1 MIFNLKNHNP
11 YIRLWR
17 SMAKFLP
24 VALSGLYFGILLHV
38 PLYNAGGFGT
48 DLPQNLLAWI
58 MALLMIAGIWLI
70 IPWRKVLITRSFIW
84 ILAGVLLLSLPVL
97 WAPEAVWLD
106 SRLPSLLGMWG
117 AVLLYFT
124 LLQCRLTRKHCLWL
138 LSIVAVSATV
148 EGGIVLLD
156 IYAGGLPFGFTR
168 SFLEVNGRN
177 GFGSFQQMNVTASF
191 LATGLVVSLL
201 LFAQHGQHREESRF
215 VSLSAIRFKER
226 CLVLCLFILCIALVL
241 LQSRTGWVGAA
252 AGCLL
257 VNAVLPGRGM
267 LSYGRR
273 TLLWLYPLAGML
285 AGIILLH
292 LPGAP
297 SVNHA
302 ESNFQRWLTLSVTWN
317 IIMAAPFQGWGT
329 GSFGYIFQRW
339 MAGLPGGNPG
349 RELMLHPH
357 NEILYQWME
366 GGIAGL
372 LGCIL
377 IIAGGISLIRQ
388 QSRSFIPAG
397 WVALLPVAFHT
408 QTEFPLY
415 YSVPH
420 ILVVILLLVCVD
432 TGKPL
437 SVDLRRYRFSHLAG
451 RAVILMLCAYFIALL
466 AWSLKVGF
474 ILSRY
479 ESQVSG
485 AKAEMK
491 ALTDAPWLYRSRY
504 DYDKNTLLLA
514 DFNATHEPAL
524 LSLFLMENA
533 RWLRFR
539 ISPDASYNQI
549 LVLHYLRRD
558 DEGRRLFVIN
568 QQLFPWDRRF
578 GARKH

>member
-1 MIFNLKNHNP
+1 
-11 YIRLWR
+11 
-17 SMAKFLP
+17 
-24 VALSGLYFGILLHV
+24 
-38 PLYNAGGFGT
+38 
-48 DLPQNLLAWI
+48 
-58 MALLMIAGIWLI
+58 
-70 IPWRKVLITRSFIW
+70 
-84 ILAGVLLLSLPVL
+84 
-97 WAPEAVWLD
+97 
-106 SRLPSLLGMWG
+106 
-117 AVLLYFT
+117 
-124 LLQCRLTRKHCLWL
+124 
-138 LSIVAVSATV
+138 
-148 EGGIVLLD
+148 
-156 IYAGGLPFGFTR
+156 
-168 SFLEVNGRN
+168 
-177 GFGSFQQMNVTASF
+177 
-191 LATGLVVSLL
+191 
-201 LFAQHGQHREESRF
+201 
-215 VSLSAIRFKER
+215 
-226 CLVLCLFILCIALVL
+226 
-241 LQSRTGWVGAA
+241 
-252 AGCLL
+252 
-257 VNAVLPGRGM
+257 
-267 LSYGRR
+267 
-273 TLLWLYPLAGML
+273 
-285 AGIILLH
+285 LLH

-388 QSRSFIPAG
+388 QSRSFIPAS
-397 WVALLPVAFHT
+397 WVALLPVALHT

-466 AWSLKVGF
+466 AWSVKVGF